1 MRGDLRSPSPLLQ
14 AGNRAL
20 SERKSTLGILFLTVV
35 VDLLGF
41 GIVLPLLPLY
51 AERFKA
57 SGAEIG
63 LLFASFSIMQ
73 FLFAPF
79 WGRLSDRFGR
89 RPLIMLGLA
98 GSAASYLLFALAKTY
113 TLLLVSRVL
122 AGFFGAT
129 IGTAQAYIADTTG
142 REDRGKEMALI
153 GAAFGVGF
161 TVGPAIGGITFPM
174 GESVPGFV
182 AAGLSLLALL
192 LAWAKLPEPERHV
205 ERRRGKPFDFAA
217 VRHSFSAKA
226 VPVILVLTFLSV
238 FCFANFEGTLARLL
252 KAEHG
257 FDESDNGW
265 MFAYV
270 GFCLLIAQG
279 FIVRRFMKRVGE
291 QRFCVL
297 GAVLLAAGLFGV
309 GVELPPLAILPI
321 PVLGFAMMSPSLASL
336 LSLNTPP
343 DMQGEV
349 LGVGQ
354 SFSALARIFGP
365 FLGNVIFDVSPQ
377 TPFWAAGGF
386 AILAFVLALGLRRAP
401 ADT

>member
-1 MRGDLRSPSPLLQ
+1 M
-14 AGNRAL
+14 
-20 SERKSTLGILFLTVV
+20 
-35 VDLLGF
+35 GF

-51 AERFKA
+51 AERFDA
-57 SGAEIG
+57 SGAGIG

-98 GSAASYLLFALAKTY
+98 GSAGSYLLFGFARTY
-113 TLLLVSRVL
+113 SVLLVSRLL

-142 REDRGKEMALI
+142 REDRGREMALI

-161 TVGPAIGGITFPM
+161 TVGPAIGGITFGM
-174 GESVPGFV
+174 GEHVPGFV
-182 AAGLSLLALL
+182 AAGLSALALL
-192 LAWAKLPEPERHV
+192 LAWARLPEPERHI
-205 ERRRGKPFDFAA
+205 ERGRRRLVD
-217 VRHSFSAKA
+217 FSAIRHAFSKKT
-226 VPVILVLTFLSV
+226 VPVILILTFLAV

-252 KAEHG
+252 KAKHG
-257 FDESDNGW
+257 FDESRNGW

-270 GFCLLIAQG
+270 GFCLLITQG
-279 FIVRRFMKRVGE
+279 FLVRRFMQRVGE

-297 GAVLLAAGLFGV
+297 GSLLLAAGLFGV
-309 GVELPPLAILPI
+309 GMGIPPLAILPI
-321 PVLGFAMMSPSLASL
+321 PVLGFGMLSPSLSSL
-336 LSLNTPP
+336 LSLKTPAG
-343 DMQGEV
+343 MQGEV

-365 FLGNVIFDVSPQ
+365 FMGNVLFDLDHAL
-377 TPFWAAGGF
+377 PFWAAGGF
-386 AILAFVLALGLRRAP
+386 AILAIFLSLSLRRAP
-401 ADT
+401 ADR

>member
-1 MRGDLRSPSPLLQ
+1 
-14 AGNRAL
+14 
-20 SERKSTLGILFLTVV
+20 
-35 VDLLGF
+35 
-41 GIVLPLLPLY
+41 
-51 AERFKA
+51 
-57 SGAEIG
+57 
-63 LLFASFSIMQ
+63 MQ

-98 GSAASYLLFALAKTY
+98 GSAGSYLLFGLAKTY
-113 TLLLVSRVL
+113 TLLLVSRAL

-182 AAGLSLLALL
+182 AAGLSFLALL
-192 LAWAKLPEPERHV
+192 LAWKKLPEPERHA
-205 ERRRGKPFDFAA
+205 ERRRGKVIDFNAI
-217 VRHSFSAKA
+217 RHAFATKG
-226 VPVILVLTFLSV
+226 VPAILVLTFLAV
-238 FCFANFEGTLARLL
+238 FCFSNFEGTLARLL

-257 FDESDNGW
+257 FDESKNGW

-291 QRFCVL
+291 QKFCVL
-297 GAVLLAAGLFGV
+297 GSLLLAAGLFGV
-309 GVELPPLAILPI
+309 GMEVPPLAILPV
-321 PVLGFAMMSPSLASL
+321 PVLGFAMLSPSLASL
-336 LSLNTPP
+336 LSLNTPH

-365 FLGNVIFDVSPQ
+365 FMGNVLFDLGHAL
-377 TPFWAAGGF
+377 PFWAAGGF
-386 AILAFVLALGLRRAP
+386 AILALLLSLGLRRAP